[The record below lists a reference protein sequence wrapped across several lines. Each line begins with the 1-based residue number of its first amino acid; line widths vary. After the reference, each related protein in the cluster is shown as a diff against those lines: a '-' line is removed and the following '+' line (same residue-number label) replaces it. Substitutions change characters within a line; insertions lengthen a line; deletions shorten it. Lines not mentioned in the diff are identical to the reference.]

1 MINSLIEDHHAEPV
15 ADEKKNHLVG
25 EIRSAIDTAFRH
37 DSVDMIFDSLAQ
49 MKESGSSATVKEWA
63 EKTLTTLQLRSPT
76 SLKVA
81 LQAIR
86 RGKKLSLADALRME
100 LGIATAFLVS

>member
-1 MINSLIEDHHAEPV
+1 MINSLIEDHYAEPV

-25 EIRSAIDTAFRH
+25 EIRAAIDTAFRH
-37 DSVDMIFDSLAQ
+37 DSVDEIFNSLTQ
-49 MKESGSSATVKEWA
+49 LQESGSSASVRDWA
-63 EKTLTTLQLRSPT
+63 EKTLSTLQFRSPT

-81 LQAIR
+81 LHAIR
-86 RGKKLSLADALRME
+86 RGKKLTLADALRME